1 MLGRGRLDDRP
12 QVAQRLKLVRVDHA
26 TIELDGYGLRNG
38 AHSRVGGRPLPGAQ
52 TCLGPRA
59 CAYSLRSLHRDLA
72 LAVLV
77 LRNAEQLAVCEE
89 VKELVGGPKFGQFKG
104 ASVRGSSDGP
114 R

>member
-1 MLGRGRLDDRP
+1 MTGHRWRSDSSSYVSTMPLSNLMVMDCATARTRGW
-12 QVAQRLKLVRVDHA
+12 A
-26 TIELDGYGLRNG
+26 GGLCQ
-38 AHSRVGGRPLPGAQ
+38 AHK

-59 CAYSLRSLHRDLA
+59 CAYSVRSLHRDLA

-89 VKELVGGPKFGQFKG
+89 VKELVGGPEFGKFKG
-104 ASVRGSSDGP
+104 GSVRGSSDGP